1 MTNFS
6 WGIVRKS
13 LLSALLSLAAV
24 LMIAA
29 VMPALSCDVAVVS
42 GKYTT
47 DGRPVLWKNFDCSAA
62 WAQQVIYFPA
72 KNPKAGDY
80 FMLYHHD
87 DLMELINNSP
97 VMPQSGAN
105 EAGFAVSVAA
115 VYEDLAPLHESGNLN
130 TDLVQ
135 DAVEQC
141 ATLEDFESL
150 LKTWP
155 STHRNHAISAN
166 FVVVDAHGGAA
177 LYECYTGTYSFG
189 LMYIQYRKYDA
200 NTGKVTDDKGKT
212 IMEAPANHPG
222 FINRTNLNHY
232 VWYNSGVDRYLRAQ
246 DLLTDLAAG
255 NRLNAQSIMQ
265 VVSKDVVGRQAYGN
279 SASNYSTTY
288 CISRNQTRSG
298 TVFQGVAAG
307 DDPLKSV
314 YWTALGEP
322 SIAVYVP
329 HMIGA
334 RSVSE
339 YAYMDKIGSDGTMQD
354 LSDNSLLTI
363 AEDKLEISAGIHTSN
378 RGSVLTGVYNKYIDK
393 TALAN
398 VQQWTIPLENTVID
412 KTDEFISQLDSD
424 PALLTQ
430 QNLQAF
436 TSYCGK
442 YIYENYIASSAE
454 AVPWTFSLIAEP
466 PVEPGEDPGTE
477 PDEEPP
483 DEPGDDPGTEPGEE
497 SPDEPGE
504 DPGTEPGEESPDEPG
519 DDPGTEPGEEPPA
532 EPGDDPGTEPG
543 EESPAD
549 PGEDPGT
556 EPGEEPPADPG
567 EDPGTEPGEEPPADP
582 GEDPG
587 TEPGEEP
594 ITDPSEDTPPEE
606 PAGPAYDKSVLKSL
620 ILTATINIE
629 TATVS
634 TDGRNVTPAE
644 QWVTREERA
653 AYKTAINTATA
664 VAQNSKATQAEVDQA
679 VKNLRAADQAFFNA
693 KKPGTKSGVT
703 LSGRVSYKERLF
715 KPRYP
720 VEGAKIYIR
729 SKGNLYAAYSDANGN
744 FELITDLPAGF
755 YTIYCTHPQYGQI
768 FKFQFIGLFDY
779 YEFLY
784 TI

>member
-497 SPDEPGE
+497 SP
-504 DPGTEPGEESPDEPG
+504 
-519 DDPGTEPGEEPPA
+519 
-532 EPGDDPGTEPG
+532 
-543 EESPAD
+543 
-549 PGEDPGT
+549 
-556 EPGEEPPADPG
+556 
-567 EDPGTEPGEEPPADP
+567 ADP

-755 YTIYCTHPQYGQI
+755 YTIYCTHPQYGQT

>member
-1 MTNFS
+1 VTNFS

-497 SPDEPGE
+497 
-504 DPGTEPGEESPDEPG
+504 
-519 DDPGTEPGEEPPA
+519 
-532 EPGDDPGTEPG
+532 
-543 EESPAD
+543 
-549 PGEDPGT
+549 
-556 EPGEEPPADPG
+556 PPADPG
-567 EDPGTEPGEEPPADP
+567 EDPGTEPGEESPADP

-755 YTIYCTHPQYGQI
+755 YTIYCTHPQYGQT

>member
-255 NRLNAQSIMQ
+255 NRLNAQSLMQ

-497 SPDEPGE
+497 SP
-504 DPGTEPGEESPDEPG
+504 
-519 DDPGTEPGEEPPA
+519 
-532 EPGDDPGTEPG
+532 
-543 EESPAD
+543 
-549 PGEDPGT
+549 
-556 EPGEEPPADPG
+556 
-567 EDPGTEPGEEPPADP
+567 ADP

-755 YTIYCTHPQYGQI
+755 YTIYCTHPQYGQT

>member
-255 NRLNAQSIMQ
+255 NRLNAQSLMQ

-483 DEPGDDPGTEPGEE
+483 DEPGDDPGTEPGK
-497 SPDEPGE
+497 EP
-504 DPGTEPGEESPDEPG
+504 
-519 DDPGTEPGEEPPA
+519 
-532 EPGDDPGTEPG
+532 
-543 EESPAD
+543 PAD

-567 EDPGTEPGEEPPADP
+567 EDPGTEPGEESPADP

-693 KKPGTKSGVT
+693 KKTGTKSGVT

-755 YTIYCTHPQYGQI
+755 YTIYCTHPQYGQT